1 MSQDYIIG
9 AISTSAATSYTGSFV
24 KIHAMGSSGLVT
36 GSTHTLTNVVLGS
49 HQLPHTGSW
58 PGNSGFLNNITL
70 VKDHSI
76 ELPIQGFKTP
86 ADEDGIGFLA
96 YFTKN
101 DVQ

>member
-24 KIHAMGSSGLVT
+24 KIHAMGSQATAS
-36 GSTHTLTNVVLGS
+36 SHTLTNVVLGS
-49 HQLPHTGSW
+49 PQSPHTGSW
-58 PGNSGFLNNITL
+58 PNNSGILNNITL
-70 VKDHSI
+70 SQGNPI

-86 ADEDGIGFLA
+86 ADAAGIGFLA

-101 DVQ
+101 DIQ